1 MRSKWRYP
9 GAPETCWLWGKGKI
23 AMLTKLF
30 FPTVT
35 GVRVERARWQ
45 GQALHLDAA
54 TTRRAARC
62 PLCGHRSTRVHS
74 FYSAHD
80 RRPALYGRTADHP
93 RAHPSV
99 CLPGA
104 RVRAQDLHRAA
115 ARPGRPVGTTHG
127 TPARGARTHGL
138 RPGWSAHNPA
148 HRETKPATLAV
159 KAAREE

>member
-74 FYSAHD
+74 FYARTIADLLCTGARLTIHVRT
-80 RRPALYGRTADHP
+80 RRFVCRVRGCARKIFTERLPDLVAPWGRRTARQ
-93 RAHPSV
+93 RAGLERTGFALGGAPITRPTVRRNPLPS
-99 CLPGA
+99 L
-104 RVRAQDLHRAA
+104 
-115 ARPGRPVGTTHG
+115 
-127 TPARGARTHGL
+127 
-138 RPGWSAHNPA
+138 
-148 HRETKPATLAV
+148 
-159 KAAREE
+159 